1 MELINLKTSRML
13 VATSSL
19 LTLKTSMSLNAE
31 ELTHQT
37 NQILILK
44 LGLLMMEDMEK
55 TKSVS

>member
-13 VATSSL
+13 AATSSL
-19 LTLKTSMSLNAE
+19 LTLKTSTNLNAE

-37 NQILILK
+37 SQILILK